1 MKKYFLLLLA
11 TGLSLS
17 CEENKIDCSAVT
29 CLGAP
34 TFLFE
39 ILSDGENVIEND
51 AYPIETISIVGT
63 DSSTF
68 ILEIQ
73 TWQTGDGEKTGVV
86 VDNQNWEPK
95 LYDINLN
102 LASDVSIPIQIN
114 MGLSEAEG
122 CCGGI
127 PRVSAVFINGEIQ
140 SPNNRTFFTVEI
152 D

>member
-1 MKKYFLLLLA
+1 MKKYFVLLVA
-11 TGLSLS
+11 FGLSLG
-17 CEENKIDCSAVT
+17 CEENKIDCSLVL
-29 CLGAP
+29 CEGP
-34 TFLFE
+34 PVFLFE
-39 ILSDGENVIEND
+39 VLENGENVIEND
-51 AYPIETISIVGT
+51 TYPIETISIVGT

-73 TWQTGDGEKTGVV
+73 TWQTSDGEKTGVV
-86 VDNQNWEPK
+86 VDNQSWEPK

-140 SPNNRTFFTVEI
+140 SPNNRTFFTLEI

>member
-1 MKKYFLLLLA
+1 MKKYFILLVA
-11 TGLSLS
+11 FGLSLG
-17 CEENKIDCSAVT
+17 CEENKIDCSTIT

-39 ILSDGENVIEND
+39 ILSDGENVIENGT
-51 AYPIETISIVGT
+51 YPIETISIVGT

-68 ILEIQ
+68 ILKIQ
-73 TWQTGDGEKTGVV
+73 TWHTGDGEKTGVV

-102 LASDVSIPIQIN
+102 LASDFSIPIEID
-114 MGLSEAEG
+114 MGLSEAES

-127 PRVSAVFINGEIQ
+127 PRINGIVIDGERQ
-140 SPNNRTFFTVEI
+140 SLNNGIYFTI
-152 D
+152 NLY

>member
-17 CEENKIDCSAVT
+17 CEENKIDCSLVL
-29 CLGAP
+29 CEGP
-34 TFLFE
+34 PVFLFE
-39 ILSDGENVIEND
+39 VLENGENVIEND
-51 AYPIETISIVGT
+51 TYPIETISIVGT
-63 DSSTF
+63 DSNTF

-95 LYDINLN
+95 LYDIDLN

-114 MGLSEAEG
+114 MGLGEAEG